1 LGGCALTA
9 ALLTFQNSDT
19 VRKVDGR
26 PEESESGSMDKALA
40 DELIRR
46 ILISLRIS
54 QSEQKKRLRQLNRMR
69 NARLPAM
76 KRLRYSRAPFQFRG

>member
-1 LGGCALTA
+1 
-9 ALLTFQNSDT
+9 
-19 VRKVDGR
+19 
-26 PEESESGSMDKALA
+26 MDKALA
-40 DELIRR
+40 DELIRH

-54 QSEQKKRLRQLNRMR
+54 ESEQKKRSRQLNRMR